1 MTRATLH
8 PQSIR
13 QVLPDPSP
21 EENGEA
27 HPREGTGAVP
37 AAEQTEDLRIELLGG
52 FRIACGQDEIPD
64 DGWRLAKAR
73 SLVKIVALAP
83 GQSILREQLVDLLWP
98 ELDPDAGAN
107 NLHQALHVARR
118 TLGALFPETKPN
130 RILRLQR
137 GVLSLEPPAPLWIDA
152 ESFEREARELQST
165 DDPASFYPT
174 LDIYRGDLLP
184 DDLYEDWAAERRIA
198 LHEQYLS
205 LLDRLAGLH
214 RSRREATPA
223 IDALRRVVAIEPDR
237 EEAHRGLMELYALTG
252 RRQQAIRQYERAR
265 EILERELEL
274 EPEPETD
281 DLYDAILS
289 GAFPAET
296 WEIEAAEP
304 QPVSRP
310 EITES
315 IADFLGRA
323 GDFVGRSEE
332 LGILQNALERVI
344 ANEGEIILV
353 AGEAG
358 IGKTRMSE
366 EFLRYASAQG
376 VRTLWGRCYEGDGA
390 PAYWPWVQVVRSYM
404 EGRSTAELR
413 TVMGPGAADIARIAP
428 ELRERLPDLEEPPP
442 LDPDGERFRLFD
454 SMTTFLKNAAER
466 APLALII
473 DDLHSADRSSLLLLE
488 FLAREVAET
497 GLLIVGTYRH
507 VEVDRGHPLTRTLG
521 QLARHEANERI
532 TLEGLSVAD
541 IDRYIELVTGRAAPE
556 GLAAAIHEQTEG
568 NPFFVRE
575 IVALLIEEERLNNP
589 EDVRSWRLTIP
600 HGIRETIA
608 LRTARLTDTAHRVLT
623 TASVSGR
630 DFELPIVAQVADLD
644 ELGTL
649 DALEEALGA
658 GLIIESP
665 PVPGG
670 FRFTHAITR
679 QTLYDDLSQARRL
692 RMHLRTGEAVEA
704 VAVTSRGSRLL
715 EIAHHYGLAA
725 SPSTA
730 RKAVAALRD
739 AGTEL
744 LGQIA
749 YAEAVAQYQL
759 ALSIAEQF
767 GCLEDCDTFDL
778 LVSLGDAHLA
788 EGTAED
794 AYQTYM
800 RAYHLA
806 IELDD
811 MKGAGTASVGVS
823 DAMYQ
828 LESWEDSGIE
838 LLEDAVDRLR
848 LTGDPQRVRLLS
860 GLARELATKFDQEP
874 DTTARVSEFS
884 AEALRV
890 AETFND
896 PEMKAEA
903 LVAQQWYRSLTYDPS
918 ESLSIAERIN
928 CFAEL
933 AQDSRLLALANAW
946 RTHYLVMLGNMK
958 EAERAVA
965 AYEKLALETRQP
977 YNRWVARARQA
988 MVAFVHGDLELSEQL
1003 ATQAAQL
1010 GSAVSPHQSQIAHFL
1025 QLTAIRRE
1033 QGRSLEMV
1041 KEAERLSD
1049 EFPSPSLF
1057 DAIRCIMYL
1066 DTQRRSEAERFFA
1079 RLSSQNFDDLPKN
1092 LLWVPTV
1099 AVLSESAY
1107 ELGDELNA
1115 SYLHAA
1121 LSDYDGQNV
1130 SGGGNFVCY
1139 GPVSYYL
1146 GLLEMILRRNQAAS
1160 DHLRAARCFAASM
1173 GSPLY
1178 TRKIDEQLSIFDH
1191 GLTETQEA
1199 RMLSIEP

>member
-1 MTRATLH
+1 MSADT
-8 PQSIR
+8 
-13 QVLPDPSP
+13 
-21 EENGEA
+21 
-27 HPREGTGAVP
+27 
-37 AAEQTEDLRIELLGG
+37 QTEVLRIELLGG
-52 FRIACGQDEIPD
+52 FRIACGADEIPD

-83 GQSILREQLVDLLWP
+83 SQSIHREQLVDLLWP
-98 ELDPDAGAN
+98 ELDPDAGSN

-152 ESFEREARELQST
+152 ESFEREARELQSI

-184 DDLYEDWAAERRIA
+184 DDLYEDWAAEHRIA

-205 LLDRLAGLH
+205 LLDRLAALH
-214 RSRREATPA
+214 RARYEATPA

-344 ANEGEIILV
+344 GDEGEIILV

-541 IDRYIELVTGRAAPE
+541 IDRYIELVTGRATPE

-575 IVALLIEEERLNNP
+575 IVALLIEEERLNHP

-644 ELGTL
+644 ELDTL
-649 DALEEALGA
+649 DALEEALGT
-658 GLIIESP
+658 GLIVESP
-665 PVPGG
+665 PTPGG

-692 RMHLRTGEAVEA
+692 RMHLRTGEAIEKLTRDDIEA
-704 VAVTSRGSRLL
+704 QIPEL
-715 EIAHHYGLAA
+715 AHHYYIAA
-725 SPSTA
+725 SLDPEI
-730 RKAVAALRD
+730 RAVEYLKRAGRQAL
-739 AGTEL
+739 A
-744 LGQIA
+744 QIA
-749 YAEAVAQYQL
+749 YSEAARYLGQALEVVEQRSPDDTDTRCRLLLDRGEALMSAGDSQEALDTYLEATEL
-759 ALSIAEQF
+759 ARSEGIQR
-767 GCLEDCDTFDL
+767 TF
-778 LVSLGDAHLA
+778 A
-788 EGTAED
+788 
-794 AYQTYM
+794 
-800 RAYHLA
+800 RAA
-806 IELDD
+806 I
-811 MKGAGTASVGVS
+811 GVS
-823 DAMYQ
+823 DAAFQVGEVEGRYITV
-828 LESWEDSGIE
+828 LEEAI
-838 LLEDAVDRLR
+838 DAVRQDSS
-848 LTGDPQRVRLLS
+848 LLQIQALEAYIRD
-860 GLARELATKFDQEP
+860 LAR
-874 DTTARVSEFS
+874 VFS
-884 AEALRV
+884 NV
-890 AETFND
+890 PNG
-896 PEMKAEA
+896 
-903 LVAQQWYRSLTYDPS
+903 V
-918 ESLSIAERIN
+918 
-928 CFAEL
+928 
-933 AQDSRLLALANAW
+933 
-946 RTHYLVMLGNMK
+946 
-958 EAERAVA
+958 ERA
-965 AYEKLALETRQP
+965 
-977 YNRWVARARQA
+977 
-988 MVAFVHGDLELSEQL
+988 H
-1003 ATQAAQL
+1003 
-1010 GSAVSPHQSQIAHFL
+1010 
-1025 QLTAIRRE
+1025 
-1033 QGRSLEMV
+1033 
-1041 KEAERLSD
+1041 RLSD
-1049 EFPSPSLF
+1049 EALAVAQQVGSPEAMLTAVAARQHTLWDLSPSDERLQNSAEILRLAGQLK
-1057 DAIRCIMYL
+1057 D
-1066 DTQRRSEAERFFA
+1066 QRRQLLGHAWRVFDFVLLGDIKSAERED
-1079 RLSSQNFDDLPKN
+1079 Q
-1092 LLWVPTV
+1092 
-1099 AVLSESAY
+1099 
-1107 ELGDELNA
+1107 
-1115 SYLHAA
+1115 SYI
-1121 LSDYDGQNV
+1121 SDRV
-1130 SGGGNFVCY
+1130 
-1139 GPVSYYL
+1139 
-1146 GLLEMILRRNQAAS
+1146 
-1160 DHLRAARCFAASM
+1160 
-1173 GSPLY
+1173 
-1178 TRKIDEQLSIFDH
+1178 
-1191 GLTETQEA
+1191 
-1199 RMLSIEP
+1199 